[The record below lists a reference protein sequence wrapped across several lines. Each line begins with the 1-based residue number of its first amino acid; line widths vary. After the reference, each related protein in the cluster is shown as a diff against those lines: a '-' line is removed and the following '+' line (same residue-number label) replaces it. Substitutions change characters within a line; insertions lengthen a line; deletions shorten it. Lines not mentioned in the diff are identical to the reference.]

1 MAQEMS
7 AENIIIHDVRM
18 AHDSDSRKQNILI
31 TDGRIAAIGEDI
43 PLPESGYHINGDSCI
58 ASLGFADVHVHFRV
72 PGNPEKETIASG
84 SAAAAAGGFTAVC
97 TMPNL
102 NPTPDSPE
110 HLEEQLR
117 LIREESLIDVR
128 PYAAI
133 TIGRKGREI
142 VDVEAL
148 APLCCGFSDDGSGVQ
163 DDGIMREAMAR
174 VAEADSILAAHCEVN
189 ELLRNGYIH
198 DGEYARRNRHR
209 GICSESEWRQIE
221 RDLRIADDTGCRYH
235 VCHISTRESVELIRD
250 AKASGVKVTCE
261 TGPHYLWFC
270 DEDLQ
275 ENGRFKMNPPLR
287 SASDREALLEG
298 IADGTIDIIA
308 TDHAPHTAEEKGR
321 GLERSLMGV
330 VGLETAFSASYT
342 ALVKAGIITFTRLL
356 CLMSENP
363 RRIFRLGGK
372 LAVGESADIVIL
384 NTSEE
389 WIVDPKKFKTK
400 GRATPFEGIIL
411 TGMPKWTILK
421 DRIVADNTGFP
432 L

>member
-1 MAQEMS
+1 MS
-7 AENIIIHDVRM
+7 SENIIIRDVLIPQ
-18 AHDSDSRKQNILI
+18 DSTLQKQNIVI
-31 TDGRIAAIGEDI
+31 TDGRIAAIGEGI
-43 PLPESGYHINGDSCI
+43 HLPESGYLIDGDSRI
-58 ASLGFADVHVHFRV
+58 ATLGLADVHVHFRV
-72 PGNPEKETIASG
+72 PGNPEKETIATG
-84 SAAAAAGGFTAVC
+84 SAAAAAGGFTSVC

-102 NPTPDSPE
+102 NPAPDSPE
-110 HLEEQLR
+110 HLEEQMR
-117 LIREESLIDVR
+117 LIREESIIDVH

-133 TIGRKGREI
+133 TVGRKGREI

-163 DDGIMREAMAR
+163 DEGIMREAMAR
-174 VAEADSILAAHCEVN
+174 ITEVGSILAAHCEVN

-198 DGEYARRNRHR
+198 DGEYARRNSHR

-221 RDLRIADDTGCRYH
+221 RDLRLADDTGCRYH

-330 VGLETAFSASYT
+330 VGLETAFGASYT
-342 ALVKAGIITFTRLL
+342 ALVKSGIISLPRLL
-356 CLMSENP
+356 ALMSENP

-372 LAVGESADIVIL
+372 LAVGEAADIVIMD
-384 NTSEE
+384 TFEE
-389 WIVDPKKFKTK
+389 WIVDPSRFKTK
-400 GRATPFEGIIL
+400 GRSTPFEGVRL
-411 TGMPKWTILK
+411 TGMPKWTILR
-421 DRIVADNTGFP
+421 DRIVADNTVVSR
-432 L
+432 